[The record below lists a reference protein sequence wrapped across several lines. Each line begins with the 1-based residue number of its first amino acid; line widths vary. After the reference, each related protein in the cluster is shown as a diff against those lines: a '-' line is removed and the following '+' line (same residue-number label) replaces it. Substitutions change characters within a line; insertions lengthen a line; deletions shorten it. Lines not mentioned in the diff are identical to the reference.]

1 MFLLPGPFAA
11 LLGSWLGH
19 ASLSEASWP
28 SEMRAEESAGVGSG
42 PLEPHVMP
50 PRPVLLSEACP
61 PQRVNPISLCSPHPL
76 LRLPRR
82 CPRRLGPLLAAPLP
96 RPPHPSNLRSSSTSA
111 ESLCNRKVS
120 AAGCVSGLSRHP
132 IPSLTL
138 DACILHLI
146 LNLEFFNCFIL
157 FCFVLFL

>member
-1 MFLLPGPFAA
+1 MLLYWDRGWDMRLYRRHRGPAKCGRRNR
-11 LLGSWLGH
+11 LGWGPAPWSPTSCRRG
-19 ASLSEASWP
+19 LSS
-28 SEMRAEESAGVGSG
+28 SA
-42 PLEPHVMP
+42 
-50 PRPVLLSEACP
+50 RPVLLSGLTPCLSVPHTPCSACHAAAHAGWDP
-61 PQRVNPISLCSPHPL
+61 FSP
-76 LRLPRR
+76 
-82 CPRRLGPLLAAPLP
+82 LATPLP

-120 AAGCVSGLSRHP
+120 AAGRVSGLSRHP